1 MIKKLGIVSAGECAP
16 ARRHDMP
23 AGSPAA
29 VTMDGSIM
37 ENCMFT
43 QSNFLTKS
51 ETLPSGLVRHR
62 SDELMMFIGTD
73 VDNSSDLGAELL
85 FRIENDVLH
94 LTETCF
100 VFIPAGKAHG
110 LLEIRDLRRPVLCN
124 TCFYDEAFYED
135 APAAPTEPAGRYAGN
150 SVVRYA
156 PVSGFLP
163 PAPEGFLERILWI
176 DGDKL
181 KGAPYMEAVW
191 FKTVNPSGP
200 PSHTHEFDEVIGF
213 LGADPE
219 HPDDLGGT
227 IDIVVGGETFTCSK
241 SFYTFV
247 PRGAEHSPIIVPR
260 LERPFIHFSGG
271 GKGQYI
277 RT

>member
-16 ARRHDMP
+16 VKRHDMP
-23 AGSPAA
+23 DGSPVAA
-29 VTMDGSIM
+29 TMDGSVM
-37 ENCMFT
+37 SGCMFS
-43 QSNFLTKS
+43 QSSFLMKS
-51 ETLPSGLVRHR
+51 EALPSGLVRHR

-73 VDNSSDLGAELL
+73 IDSSADLGAELL
-85 FRIENDVLH
+85 FQIENDVLR

-110 LLEIRDLRRPVLCN
+110 LLEIRELRRPVLCK
-124 TCFYDEAFYED
+124 TCFYDEPFYED
-135 APAAPTEPAGRYAGN
+135 TPAVPTEPAGRYAGN
-150 SVVRYA
+150 FVVRYA

-200 PSHTHEFDEVIGF
+200 PSHIHEFDEVIGF
-213 LGADPE
+213 LGTDPE

-227 IDIVVGGETFTCSK
+227 IDIDVGGETFTCSK

-247 PRGAEHSPIIVPR
+247 PRGTEHSPIIVPR

-277 RT
+277 RA